1 LGGTAGVGGG
11 DAPRG
16 GARRAGVV
24 RSSYLAP
31 PASNGSNGV
40 GGPNGSNG
48 VGGPNGSNGVGG
60 PNGSNGVGGRVVGG
74 AGRRTP
80 RGAPCGAGLTAAEA
94 EGWVDARLAALR
106 GAEARGLAPRWGSA
120 PAGEALVPAH
130 KSGPPPPPLPFP
142 PVLTGQV
149 SSLLPY

>member
-1 LGGTAGVGGG
+1 MGGTAGVGGG

-16 GARRAGVV
+16 GARRAGAV

-31 PASNGSNGV
+31 PAS
-40 GGPNGSNG
+40 
-48 VGGPNGSNGVGG
+48 NGSNGVGG

-120 PAGEALVPAH
+120 PAGEAHVPAH
-130 KSGPPPPPLPFP
+130 KSGPPPPL
-142 PVLTGQV
+142 
-149 SSLLPY
+149 SLSLPY